1 MNNTFKKGY
10 LVLYNGKISRI
21 QSVIDDL
28 VILDPQGCKRLSDS
42 IALIVGDLSP
52 AKVEIQT
59 LIELGFENRQEAE
72 DYYFLTYHDQLSLIY
87 DKENKRVIM
96 HNQKNI
102 FTISN
107 NLHELQDNF
116 CKLTGN
122 NLKYI
127 TDKCSCCK

>member
-1 MNNTFKKGY
+1 MNNTFKKGDF
-10 LVLYNGKISRI
+10 VLYNRKISRI

-42 IALIVGDLSP
+42 IPLIVGDLSP
-52 AKVEIQT
+52 AKVEIQN

-107 NLHELQDNF
+107 YLHELQDNF

-122 NLKYI
+122 SLKDI
-127 TDKCSCCK
+127 THKCSCCK

>member
-1 MNNTFKKGY
+1 MNNTFKKGH
-10 LVLYNGKISRI
+10 LVLYNEKISRI

-28 VILDPQGCKRLSDS
+28 VILDPQGRKRLSDS

-52 AKVEIQT
+52 ARVEIQT

-107 NLHELQDNF
+107 YLHELQDNF

-127 TDKCSCCK
+127 THKCLCCK